1 LGPLVIRVEDTERGA
16 TTDYA
21 FQRGPVRI
29 GRNARN
35 DLCLSSRFVSAWHGL
50 VEFDDAGIRYTD
62 LASTNGTLIDG
73 ARLPDRVAVP
83 LEYGASLW
91 IGALR
96 LRFPPGGESHASGV
110 PTTEVMRPANTT
122 LPGPAGRRPPGT
134 PVPGIPAGGITNV
147 MRMLAAAP
155 ADDLDRAWR
164 RVLLPGAVIGRF
176 ELVREIGRGS
186 VGMVFEAKDRQLG
199 RRVAFKAVKPGRES
213 QVLLRQELLQQEAE
227 AVARLNHPNI
237 VSLYDAGA
245 CESGPY
251 LIMELLTGE
260 TLRGRLAA
268 GPLLL
273 KEALEV
279 AIEMAWALAHAHAAG
294 VVHRDLKPANVF
306 LTSDGR
312 VKVLDFGIAHVF
324 GVGAGKAVGTPAYM
338 APEQWRR
345 GRQDARTDVFGA
357 AATLAETLTGRL
369 PYVATGDRSAV
380 LDPGARPTLDPA
392 LPRDVAAL
400 LGRALSPEPEAR
412 PRDGKA
418 WLDELLAIHGR
429 IDAPRPFSWRRGTG
443 RPEIRVTLLATAA
456 AAVAALAYL
465 LLR

>member
-1 LGPLVIRVEDTERGA
+1 
-16 TTDYA
+16 
-21 FQRGPVRI
+21 
-29 GRNARN
+29 
-35 DLCLSSRFVSAWHGL
+35 
-50 VEFDDAGIRYTD
+50 
-62 LASTNGTLIDG
+62 
-73 ARLPDRVAVP
+73 
-83 LEYGASLW
+83 
-91 IGALR
+91 
-96 LRFPPGGESHASGV
+96 
-110 PTTEVMRPANTT
+110 
-122 LPGPAGRRPPGT
+122 
-134 PVPGIPAGGITNV
+134 
-147 MRMLAAAP
+147 
-155 ADDLDRAWR
+155 
-164 RVLLPGAVIGRF
+164 
-176 ELVREIGRGS
+176 
-186 VGMVFEAKDRQLG
+186 
-199 RRVAFKAVKPGRES
+199 VAFKAVKPGRES

-279 AIEMAWALAHAHAAG
+279 AIEMAWALTHAHAAG

-369 PYVATGDRSAV
+369 PYVATADRSAV

-400 LGRALSPEPEAR
+400 LGRALSPEPETR

-429 IDAPRPFSWRRGTG
+429 IDAARPFSWRRGTG

-456 AAVAALAYL
+456 AAAAVAALAYL